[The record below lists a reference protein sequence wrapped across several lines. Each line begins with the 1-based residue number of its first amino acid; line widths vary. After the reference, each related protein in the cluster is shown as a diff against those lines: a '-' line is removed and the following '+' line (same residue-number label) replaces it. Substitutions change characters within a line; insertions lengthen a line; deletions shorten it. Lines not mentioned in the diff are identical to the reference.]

1 MLEQYG
7 EIKLKVYGRNQIKNE
22 SKLSFLKPSCIFGML
37 TLTPINIYNKF
48 FYIGIFSLQFMKN
61 KIICT
66 FYRHSVI
73 HRIL

>member
-37 TLTPINIYNKF
+37 TLTPINIYNNF
-48 FYIGIFSLQFMKN
+48 F
-61 KIICT
+61 
-66 FYRHSVI
+66 
-73 HRIL
+73 ILAFFLYNS